1 MYRFYLFIFVTKKK
15 ENVTL
20 NIAIVGCGLI
30 GKKRLD
36 TIGNHALL
44 YAVDPDLKRAESLCI
59 ARNQGTPVYDYT
71 EIMKDPALDLVI
83 VATTNDILPRVAIL
97 ALEHNKHVLI
107 EKPGGR
113 TPQDIENIIAVR
125 KKSSGFV
132 WVGYNHRFHPAVL
145 KAKEI
150 IVSGELGEI
159 MFIRGR
165 YGHGGRLGYEKEW
178 RFSEALSGGG
188 ELLDQGVHLIDLS
201 RWFLEDD
208 FTFID
213 GYANTYFWDT
223 ELEDNGFLQLKTKK
237 NQMAWLH
244 VSATEWKNIFCFEI
258 YGKNGKLQIDGL
270 GGSYGTEKL
279 TYYKMLPEMGPPETT
294 SWEYPFPDNSWQR
307 EWDCFIKAVAK
318 GTPTDYMLQD
328 ALAAMNIVHKI
339 YEQGRE
345 TERESIL

>member
-1 MYRFYLFIFVTKKK
+1 M
-15 ENVTL
+15 

-132 WVGYNHRFHPAVL
+132 PPLWA
-145 KAKEI
+145 
-150 IVSGELGEI
+150 GECYLSVYHIPRPGSRDFLGN
-159 MFIRGR
+159 R
-165 YGHGGRLGYEKEW
+165 
-178 RFSEALSGGG
+178 
-188 ELLDQGVHLIDLS
+188 V
-201 RWFLEDD
+201 
-208 FTFID
+208 
-213 GYANTYFWDT
+213 
-223 ELEDNGFLQLKTKK
+223 
-237 NQMAWLH
+237 
-244 VSATEWKNIFCFEI
+244 
-258 YGKNGKLQIDGL
+258 
-270 GGSYGTEKL
+270 
-279 TYYKMLPEMGPPETT
+279 
-294 SWEYPFPDNSWQR
+294 R
-307 EWDCFIKAVAK
+307 E
-318 GTPTDYMLQD
+318 
-328 ALAAMNIVHKI
+328 
-339 YEQGRE
+339 
-345 TERESIL
+345 